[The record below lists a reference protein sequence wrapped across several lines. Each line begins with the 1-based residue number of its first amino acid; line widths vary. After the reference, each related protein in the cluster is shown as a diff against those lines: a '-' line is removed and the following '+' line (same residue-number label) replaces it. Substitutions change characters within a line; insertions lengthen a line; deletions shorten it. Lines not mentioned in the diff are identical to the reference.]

1 MTPPPGTLAPADAE
15 PTTGSTSAAP
25 GVGVPGEPP
34 RDEHHPAGTSDAIPA
49 RAEGLE
55 LLGAL
60 AGSGYQ
66 RQPSLVR
73 RADGQTLQMTPLLYC
88 VLEAVDGRR
97 SYAQIADVVTERCS
111 RVVAEDDV
119 RYLVAEKLQPLGVLR
134 RDDGTQPEVAKSNPL
149 LALRWRFVVSN
160 PRVTRRITAPF
171 ATLFRPVI
179 AVPVLLLF
187 AAVSGWVLLEK
198 GLGSATHQALYQPG
212 LLLLV
217 FALTILSAGF
227 HEFGHAA
234 ACRYGGATPGAMGAG
249 LYLVW
254 PAFYTDVSDSYRLSR
269 WGRIRVDVGGLYFN
283 AIFAIGM
290 LGAWA
295 ASGWDALLL
304 LIPAQL
310 LQMLR
315 QLLPFVRFDG
325 YHILADLT
333 GVPDLFS
340 HIKPTL
346 LGLLPRNWKRRD
358 PQPLKP
364 WARAVVTLW
373 VLLVI
378 PILLVSLI
386 LMVKVFPRIAAT
398 AWDSLGQQAAVL
410 GQNWSDGAVA
420 DVGVR
425 LLSMFTIALPLVAIV
440 YLLGRIARRTSL
452 KVWRATDGKPRLR
465 ALAVLAAAAILALV
479 AWAWWPDGQYEPIER
494 HERGTLL
501 EGLIPLAQTP
511 VAQQQVLAM
520 AQLGAPQAAFGATPQ
535 LAAVAPGFYRISGP
549 AQLPPAGPGGA
560 EPEPRLGI
568 VLTPAD
574 DEDDSGSPA
583 PDEGPIVLL
592 APESVAG
599 PEELA
604 GEVPAQLEL
613 PAETPVPVEEAAAP
627 VPQPTAEADGRL
639 MAEQGE
645 WVFPFDE
652 PREAREHDNQARAVN
667 TTDGGTLY
675 DVSFAWVW
683 VIDAGEEHVDHR
695 NDAYAFASCTDCTTV
710 AIAFE
715 VIFIVG
721 QANVVVPQNVAMAI
735 NYECTSCQ
743 TYALA
748 VQLIATLTDMPSDE
762 AMEQLEAIWAFVEEL
777 ETVVDQLPVEQVH
790 AYLRSVESAMLHVL
804 VNDDGASAQT
814 SVAEQADGEAP
825 GALVPTDEPTPGD
838 PSPSATESPSP
849 SSEPSTSPSE
859 SPSASSE
866 PTATEPAAESSE
878 STATESPTESQ
889 SEPAPAE
896 SEAPASED
904 PATTTTEAPSDSTT
918 ESTTEST
925 TTTDSTTTSSETST
939 TTDTA
944 TQESEP
950 VTEPS

>member
-1 MTPPPGTLAPADAE
+1 MTPPPGTLAPTDTE

-25 GVGVPGEPP
+25 GVGGGVAGEPP
-34 RDEHHPAGTSDAIPA
+34 HDHQPPAGTSDIVPV

-60 AGSGYQ
+60 SGSGYQ
-66 RQPSLVR
+66 QQPSLVR
-73 RADGQTLQMTPLLYC
+73 RADGQTLQMTPLLYG
-88 VLEAVDGRR
+88 VLEAVDDRR
-97 SYAQIADVVTERCS
+97 TYAQIAAVVSERIN
-111 RVVAEDDV
+111 RTVAEDDI
-119 RYLVAEKLQPLGVLR
+119 RYLVDSKLRPLGVLR

-160 PRVTRRITAPF
+160 PHVTRRITAPF
-171 ATLFRPVI
+171 AKLFHPMI
-179 AVPVLLLF
+179 AVPLLLLF
-187 AAVSGWVLLEK
+187 AAISAWVLLQK
-198 GLGSATHQALYQPG
+198 GLGSATHQALYEPG

-217 FALTILSAGF
+217 FGLTILSAGF

-254 PAFYTDVSDSYRLSR
+254 PAFYTDVTDSYRLGR

-295 ASGWDALLL
+295 ATGWDALLL

-333 GVPDLFS
+333 GVPDLFA

-378 PILLVSLI
+378 PILLVSLV

-398 AWDSLGQQAAVL
+398 AWDSLGLQANVL
-410 GQNWSDGAVA
+410 QQNWADGALA

-440 YLLGRIARRTSL
+440 YLLGRIVRRTSL
-452 KVWRATDGKPRLR
+452 KVWRSTDGKPKLR
-465 ALAVLAAAAILALV
+465 ALAVLAAAALLALV
-479 AWAWWPDGQYEPIER
+479 AWSWWPDGQYEPIDADEPGR
-494 HERGTLL
+494 LF
-501 EGLIPLAQTP
+501 EGLIPLTQGPAP
-511 VAQQQVLAM
+511 QQQVLAM
-520 AQLGAPQAAFGATPQ
+520 AQLAAPQAAFGAVPQ
-535 LAAVAPGFYRISGP
+535 AAVPAPGFYRISGP
-549 AQLPPAGPGGA
+549 AQLPPPGPPTGPAPAPEPAA
-560 EPEPRLGI
+560 EP
-568 VLTPAD
+568 
-574 DEDDSGSPA
+574 
-583 PDEGPIVLL
+583 
-592 APESVAG
+592 
-599 PEELA
+599 
-604 GEVPAQLEL
+604 Q
-613 PAETPVPVEEAAAP
+613 
-627 VPQPTAEADGRL
+627 PQPTRL

-683 VIDAGEEHVDHR
+683 VIDAGKEHVDHR
-695 NDAYAFASCTDCTTV
+695 NDAYAFANCTDCTTV

-721 QANVVVPQNVAMAI
+721 QANVVAPQNIAMSV
-735 NYECTSCQ
+735 NWECTSCY

-748 VQLIATLTDMPSDE
+748 VQLVATLNDMPSSE
-762 AMEQLEAIWAFVEEL
+762 AMEKLNEIWAFVEEL
-777 ETVVDQLPVEQVH
+777 EAVVDQMPVEQVH
-790 AYLRSVESAMLHVL
+790 AYLKAVESAMLQVL
-804 VNDDGASAQT
+804 VNDNGASAET
-814 SVAEQADGEAP
+814 SIAEQIDGEP
-825 GALVPTDEPTPGD
+825 GVLVPTDAPTPGE
-838 PSPSATESPSP
+838 SPSATASPSP
-849 SSEPSTSPSE
+849 SSSPSAGPSPHSEPSTSPSA
-859 SPSASSE
+859 SPSAGSE
-866 PTATEPAAESSE
+866 PTESSTQPASTSTE
-878 STATESPTESQ
+878 STATEPSSA
-889 SEPAPAE
+889 SEPPQE
-896 SEAPASED
+896 PEPSEAPAS
-904 PATTTTEAPSDSTT
+904 TTTEAPPSTEAPTTTTT
-918 ESTTEST
+918 ESTATSTEST
-925 TTTDSTTTSSETST
+925 ATTTEPVATQPVSETA
-939 TTDTA
+939 TA
-944 TQESEP
+944 SP
-950 VTEPS
+950 